1 MRINNLFNEKK
12 MVFSLEVFPPK
23 VTSSIE
29 TIYKMLE
36 ELKGVNPDFIS
47 VTYGAGGAA
56 TSNRTLEIASL
67 IKNKYNM
74 EPVAHLTC
82 IDAKEDEI
90 KEIDEKII
98 IENRE
103 KENLKTQLNDNNKN
117 YIKNVV

>member
-23 VTSSIE
+23 ATSSIE

-74 EPVAHLTC
+74 EPSGSFDLYRF
-82 IDAKEDEI
+82 K
-90 KEIDEKII
+90 
-98 IENRE
+98 RR
-103 KENLKTQLNDNNKN
+103 
-117 YIKNVV
+117 